1 MRHTVAHVRLFAAW
15 RLPDDELTKGGYA
28 GGHPRDWRRGHRV

>member
-15 RLPDDELTKGGYA
+15 RLPDDELTKGGTPGGTPEIVGA
-28 GGHPRDWRRGHRV
+28 GTE